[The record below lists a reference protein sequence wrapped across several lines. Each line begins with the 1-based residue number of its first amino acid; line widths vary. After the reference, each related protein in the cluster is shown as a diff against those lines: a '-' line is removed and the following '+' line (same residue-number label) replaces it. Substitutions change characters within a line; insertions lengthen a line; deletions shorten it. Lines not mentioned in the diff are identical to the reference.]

1 VSQPDPA
8 PATSET
14 NFNQNISLAAAQ
26 ELDRQSMKAL
36 EALTESITPWLVEFG
51 TWIFAGLIGFALIL
65 IAQLVTIGPIEST
78 IIVSTVALA
87 LTLPLNL
94 AGLLLLRLVQDMKR
108 YEDKLAQGFHD
119 ASVILGA
126 EFAAP
131 LAASPTQKRRTEVI
145 LLVSLGIL
153 IVGVLLTLIG
163 LVAALWHVAWWIGV
177 LFLIVTIISLGI
189 VVVAL
194 SVVRPPQTQ
203 EERERK
209 QRYADEMIR
218 QAQEQAQE
226 VTRRAQQ
233 QAEEVTRRE
242 LEQFEK
248 NNERAEPPH

>member
-1 VSQPDPA
+1 MSQPDPA
-8 PATSET
+8 PANSRW
-14 NFNQNISLAAAQ
+14 NISSAAAQ
-26 ELDRQSMKAL
+26 ELNRKSMQAF
-36 EALTESITPWLVEFG
+36 EAVTESITPWLVEFG
-51 TWIFAGLIGFALIL
+51 TWIFAGLIGFAVIV
-65 IAQLVTIGPIEST
+65 IAPLVTVGPIEST

-119 ASVILGA
+119 ASVILGT

-153 IVGVLLTLIG
+153 IVSVLLTLIG

-177 LFLIVTIISLGI
+177 LFLIVTLLSLGI
-189 VVVAL
+189 IIVAL
-194 SVVRPPQTQ
+194 SAIRPPQTQ
-203 EERERK
+203 EERARK
-209 QRYADEMIR
+209 QRYAEEMIR
-218 QAQEQAQE
+218 QAQEQAE
-226 VTRRAQQ
+226 ETTRRAQQ

-242 LEQFEK
+242 REQYEK